1 MDCLANRSQRKALA
15 SKTAMTTIVIGGGWS
30 GLAAAIKL
38 CQHGETVHLFE
49 SAKQLGGR
57 ARNVQ
62 WQDKTIDNGQH
73 LMIGAYTEML
83 ALMTSIDIDT
93 TQVLDR
99 LTIDISII
107 DDVFPALHL
116 SANNAL
122 SWPLSLAWSLLKS
135 TGLSGLLH
143 IKKLQSSIKKL
154 RKAEDISV
162 KTWLVNTKQPE
173 RLIKQLWEPL
183 CLATLNTPIAEAS
196 AHLLAQV
203 IDDSLGKGKKSA
215 DLLIPKLALGDVFP
229 ATAAEFLTRNGAE
242 IYLQTRISELIV
254 SDNSIT
260 GVKTQDGQSFL
271 ADNVIIA
278 TAPHHCASLVAG
290 YTAITIPQSHPI
302 ITVYLQYPEHC
313 RLPSAMQG
321 MTGSIS
327 QWIFDRSQQHP
338 GLMAVVISGPG
349 KHIKMS
355 NDKLIKLVSV
365 EVSQYFS
372 SLPEQPLASLVIREK
387 RAGFAA
393 TVGIEQNRPSVN
405 TEIEGLWLA
414 GDYCTNG
421 YPATLEGAIRNG
433 TSCAREIL
441 SY

>member
-1 MDCLANRSQRKALA
+1 
-15 SKTAMTTIVIGGGWS
+15 MTTIVIGGGWS

-38 CQHGETVHLFE
+38 CQRGETVHLFE

-62 WQDKTIDNGQH
+62 WQDKTVDNGQH

-83 ALMTSIDIDT
+83 ALMASIDIDA

-99 LTIDISII
+99 QTIDISII
-107 DDVFPALHL
+107 DDVFPALQL
-116 SANNAL
+116 SATNAL
-122 SWPLSLAWSLLKS
+122 PWPLSLAWSLLKS
-135 TGLSGLLH
+135 TGISGLLH
-143 IKKLQSSIKKL
+143 IKKLQSSIVKL

-162 KTWLVNTKQPE
+162 TKWLANTQQPE

-229 ATAAEFLTRNGAE
+229 ATAAKFLTSNGAQ
-242 IYLQTRISELIV
+242 IYLQTRVSELV
-254 SDNSIT
+254 VADNKIN
-260 GVKTQDGQSFL
+260 GVTTQDGQSFL

-278 TAPHHCASLVAG
+278 TAPHHCASLVAN
-290 YTAITIPQSHPI
+290 YAAITLPQSHPI
-302 ITVYLQYPEHC
+302 ITVYLQYPEQC

-349 KHIKMS
+349 KHQKMT
-355 NDKLIKLVSV
+355 NNELINHVRV
-365 EVSQYFS
+365 EVSQYFY
-372 SLPEQPLASLVIREK
+372 SLPEQPQTSLVIREK

-393 TVGIEQNRPSVN
+393 TVGIEKNRPSVK
-405 TEIEGLWLA
+405 TKIDGLWLA
-414 GDYCTNG
+414 GDYCANG
-421 YPATLEGAIRNG
+421 YPATLEGAIING
-433 TSCAREIL
+433 TSCARAIL